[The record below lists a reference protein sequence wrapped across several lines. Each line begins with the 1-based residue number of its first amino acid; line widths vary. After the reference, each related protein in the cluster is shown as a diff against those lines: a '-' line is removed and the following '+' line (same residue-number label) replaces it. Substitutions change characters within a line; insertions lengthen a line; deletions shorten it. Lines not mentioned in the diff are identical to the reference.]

1 MPAEQKSL
9 NAGLKIKKQPK
20 LDEVD
25 MEKKVHLPNII
36 QLDAIEHREKTEN
49 QNEENDGIK
58 EEQEMPKQSIHDIP
72 DDR

>member
-36 QLDAIEHREKTEN
+36 QLGAIEHREKTEN